1 MHHPTHTRYGA
12 AFVFA
17 LTMAALAA
25 PRAQQPPATPAPPQK
40 PAPAAPA
47 PPPPAT
53 PPATA
58 PAAPAAPAP
67 APKVLVPVATN
78 TVTANPDAFYGQ
90 AVTLTASVEQIH
102 SKSAFSVDQRRV
114 GGATLKGGPTDILVL
129 VPTIQSPVEL
139 KTYVTVMGEV
149 VKFDPEEV
157 MKKAKDYRI
166 DLPPYLVWKFTG
178 RPAVIATS
186 VINEKFLDVAK
197 RLPPPMS
204 AEEEAFSKV
213 MKQVAPAFAALRT
226 GVEGSNVENATKNA
240 AVLKQAFTDT
250 EAFFKPKKPDATAW
264 AAEARKHV
272 ESIQASV
279 TAGKWDEAK
288 ATVGTLQTACG
299 RCHGQYRE
307 RFDDGS
313 FRYKSGSR

>member
-1 MHHPTHTRYGA
+1 MYHPLKTRYGA
-12 AFVFA
+12 AFVIA
-17 LTMAALAA
+17 LTMTAFAA

-47 PPPPAT
+47 TTPPAT

-58 PAAPAAPAP
+58 PAAP

-157 MKKAKDYRI
+157 AKKAKDYKI
-166 DLPPYLVWKFTG
+166 DLPPDLIAKFTG

-197 RLPPPMS
+197 RLPPPMT

-213 MKQVAPAFAALRT
+213 MKGVAPAFAALRT
-226 GVEGSNVENATKNA
+226 GVDGSNVENATKNA
-240 AVLKQAFTDT
+240 AVLKQAFADT

-288 ATVGTLQTACG
+288 TAVGTLQTACG

>member
-1 MHHPTHTRYGA
+1 
-12 AFVFA
+12 
-17 LTMAALAA
+17 
-25 PRAQQPPATPAPPQK
+25 
-40 PAPAAPA
+40 
-47 PPPPAT
+47 
-53 PPATA
+53 
-58 PAAPAAPAP
+58 
-67 APKVLVPVATN
+67 
-78 TVTANPDAFYGQ
+78 
-90 AVTLTASVEQIH
+90 
-102 SKSAFSVDQRRV
+102 
-114 GGATLKGGPTDILVL
+114 
-129 VPTIQSPVEL
+129 
-139 KTYVTVMGEV
+139 
-149 VKFDPEEV
+149 
-157 MKKAKDYRI
+157 
-166 DLPPYLVWKFTG
+166 
-178 RPAVIATS
+178 

-197 RLPPPMS
+197 RLPPPMN

-272 ESIQASV
+272 EAIQASV
-279 TAGKWDEAK
+279 AAGKWDEAK

-313 FRYKSGSR
+313 FRYKSGSSR